1 MGSFD
6 GIAMVAFLFF
16 LSILGWS
23 AEFFLY
29 IGNEIVSGTGGTNS
43 SYIQA
48 QLYETLNIMIIFLRS
63 SYLYLV
69 IALLIVN
76 ILLQS
81 GTKLNP
87 IWFGISV
94 LVFFIIIYFLENYI
108 MGPLILGLSGLEIDG
123 YVHTDWFEM
132 INDLWL
138 PSLIGVLIGTLFAYA
153 KGTRSSGGYGISF

>member
-6 GIAMVAFLFF
+6 GMAMIAFLFF

-29 IGNEIVSGTGGTNS
+29 MGNEMVGGLTSDNQTW
-43 SYIQA
+43 IQA
-48 QLYETLNIMIIFLRS
+48 QLVETFNIMIIFLRS

-94 LVFFIIIYFLENYI
+94 LVFFIIIYFLERYI

-123 YVHTDWFEM
+123 QVHTDWFLM
-132 INDLWL
+132 IQDIWL
-138 PSLIGVLIGTLFAYA
+138 PSLIGVLIGTLYAYT